1 MPQLILS
8 LFSTNSLLSARCT
21 IIMRLSLLAFGV
33 SEFHVFHC
41 ILPESSIKNITFGFT
56 PATEVVVV
64 SSCKCSGVVGK
75 VPPNDEVVKPHRVS
89 K

>member
-8 LFSTNSLLSARCT
+8 LFSTNSLLRARCT

-56 PATEVVVV
+56 PCHGSGGGFVLQMQWCGGEGAT
-64 SSCKCSGVVGK
+64 
-75 VPPNDEVVKPHRVS
+75 
-89 K
+89 